1 MKSQFALLCSILQ
14 RSQFRVLHA
23 FPAVNTLMG
32 RLEGTQ
38 AELLVSVGRIP
49 GTAMPPSWA
58 ESGARLAFP
67 LEVEFTDETAEY
79 EMTKERL
86 LKGDALMGTRLLTV
100 EALNEPQF
108 ISTNGI
114 QNIAVEN
121 GAYGCSLQSVE
132 SRQFALRFFMDFP
145 EGAKRNDVELPA
157 ERIYFLTSCWLS
169 PDDDGVLRARK
180 RKKEL
185 TQEIE
190 LTEARID
197 KINSQELESNPI
209 GNAIQ
214 RAFNLRHLTVLVE
227 RRNNL
232 VRQLEEVEQTYPVDP
247 ARVIQGPQGV
257 IYAKEGVIAVKRLKG
272 AMGTREQYW
281 WIGKFTV
288 NQFFE
293 DE

>member
-1 MKSQFALLCSILQ
+1 MKSQAALLCSILQ
-14 RSQFRVLHA
+14 QFQALHA
-23 FPAVNTLMG
+23 FPAAALINQLV
-32 RLEGTQ
+32 GTQ
-38 AELLVSVGRIP
+38 TELLVSVGRIP

-58 ESGARLAFP
+58 ESGAKLAFS

-100 EALNEPQF
+100 EPLNEPQF
-108 ISTNGI
+108 VSSNGM
-114 QNIAVEN
+114 QTIAVKD

-157 ERIYFLTSCWLS
+157 ERIYFLSSCWLS
-169 PDDDGVLRARK
+169 PDDEGSLNRARK
-180 RKKEL
+180 RKEKL
-185 TQEIE
+185 TQELD
-190 LTEARID
+190 LTRARID

-209 GNAIQ
+209 GNVIQ

-227 RRNNL
+227 RKNNL
-232 VRQLEEVEQTYPVDP
+232 ARQLEEVEQTYPVDP
-247 ARVIQGPQGV
+247 ARVIQGPNNV

-281 WIGKFTV
+281 WIGKFTF

-293 DE
+293 DK

>member
-14 RSQFRVLHA
+14 VLHA
-23 FPAVNTLMG
+23 FPAANTLLG

-79 EMTKERL
+79 AMTKENL
-86 LKGDALMGTRLLTV
+86 LKGDALMGTRLRTV

-108 ISTNGI
+108 VSANGI
-114 QNIAVEN
+114 QTIAVED

-157 ERIYFLTSCWLS
+157 ERVYFLSSCWLS
-169 PDDDGVLRARK
+169 PDDENALNRARK
-180 RKKEL
+180 REEKL
-185 TQEIE
+185 TQEID

-209 GNAIQ
+209 GNVIQ

-227 RRNNL
+227 RKNKL
-232 VRQLEEVEQTYPVDP
+232 TQQLEEIKETYPVDP
-247 ARVIQGPQGV
+247 NLVIHGPNNI
-257 IYAKEGVIAVKRLKG
+257 IYAKEGIIAVKRLKG

-281 WIGKFTV
+281 WIGTFTIK
-288 NQFFE
+288 QFFE